1 LAKLREKL
9 KDQSRN
15 VSKSDQSVRELQNR
29 EQDLLEAI
37 GAKDSQLGVLR
48 IRLEEADREL
58 QNRQKHLESLKS
70 DKERY

>member
-1 LAKLREKL
+1 M
-9 KDQSRN
+9 
-15 VSKSDQSVRELQNR
+15 
-29 EQDLLEAI
+29 EAI

-70 DKERY
+70 DKER